1 MDGAVLHVLHAELGS
16 GLQVADILRAMRHA
30 SSGETAHCVLL
41 LCDLSSAAAQELPG
55 DAPLLR
61 SLQSGVMAMN
71 ARSRGEF
78 HLLVR
83 RRVWDDAA
91 RAYLGAERKTSCRET
106 VARLAA
112 GGETE
117 EAFAAATLSPA
128 ALQSRF
134 SYILFSELALC
145 CTPDTPKRMVAALE
159 HAGCGCLGA
168 QVIEAKPFPQT
179 ALARLC
185 AAAPFSLSPL
195 HAAREDRLRR
205 KGQYSA
211 DAPTLY
217 TLKALAASLIEPPR
231 SVPVAADCFFV
242 RRQMPVLPAFFRKH
256 RARCLHGG
264 TLHALLPLAQLL
276 LLFLSALTGLP
287 WLTALALLPP
297 ELWALV
303 HPRQLPGALTRLA
316 LLPLT
321 ALVSLDALLCR
332 GLSRS
337 RLLRLRVPDSLL
349 TPQGCTLFGAVLL
362 PVALHSAQALVSL
375 LPVCLLWLAA
385 PLVVPA
391 LDAPTMERIP
401 LASNQIKQLRTM
413 AGSAFFDSVNA
424 PASPALGMLSACAG
438 CMLGLLEPDEAAR
451 QAQTRLAAL
460 EDRPLAAHE
469 LSALLA
475 SAQFLRERMSDCDA
489 ALRELPA
496 GIEQRAL
503 SLPLKPSSGRLGAL
517 LAAAKQ
523 AIPAPQAL
531 GQMARSGI
539 PEPHDL
545 LFLPMDS
552 TRRTPVYP
560 LSLPLTHPHTFLRR
574 QLLEKNAPTFLP
586 NPASRALFLAAA
598 ALGHPFHA
606 LLMRSPVTGPYMALF
621 YA

>member
-1 MDGAVLHVLHAELGS
+1 MDGALLHVLHARLHARA
-16 GLQVADILRAMRHA
+16 QVSDILRAVRHA
-30 SSGETAHCVLL
+30 SSGEKAHCVLL
-41 LCDLSSAAAQELPG
+41 LCDLSSASAQELPG
-55 DAPLLR
+55 DALLLR
-61 SLQSGVMAMN
+61 SLQSGIMAMN
-71 ARSRGEF
+71 ARSQGEF

-106 VARLAA
+106 IARLVTS
-112 GGETE
+112 GETE
-117 EAFAAATLSPA
+117 EAFAVATLSPA

-134 SYILFSELALC
+134 SYILFSELTLC
-145 CTPDTPKRMVAALE
+145 CTPDTPQRMILALE
-159 HAGCGCLGA
+159 RAGCGCLGA
-168 QVIEAKPFPQT
+168 QVLEAKPFPQT

-185 AAAPFSLSPL
+185 ELAPFSLSPL
-195 HAAREDRLRR
+195 HAAREDHLRR
-205 KGQYSA
+205 KGQCGT
-211 DAPTLY
+211 DAPALY

-231 SVPVAADCFFV
+231 SIPAAAGCFFI
-242 RRQMPVLPAFFRKH
+242 RRQPPVLPDFFREH
-256 RARCLHGG
+256 RHLCLHSGV
-264 TLHALLPLAQLL
+264 LYALLPLAQML
-276 LLFLSALTGLP
+276 LLFLSALMGFP

-297 ELWALV
+297 ELWPLV
-303 HPRQLPGALTRLA
+303 HPRQLPGALVRLA

-321 ALVSLDALLCR
+321 ALVSLDALLGR
-332 GLSRS
+332 WLSRS
-337 RLLRLRVPDSLL
+337 HLLRLRVPDSLL

-362 PVALHSAQALVSL
+362 PVALHSAQALVIL

-385 PLVVPA
+385 PLLVPA

-401 LASNQIKQLRTM
+401 LSGDQLKQLRTM
-413 AGSAFFDSVNA
+413 AGSAFFDSVNTG
-424 PASPALGMLSACAG
+424 ASPSLGMLSACAG

-451 QAQTRLAAL
+451 QAKTQLDTL

-469 LSALLA
+469 LAALLT
-475 SAQFLRERMSDCDA
+475 SAQYLRERMGDCDA

-496 GIEQRAL
+496 DIELRAL
-503 SLPLKPSSGRLGAL
+503 SLPLKPSLGRLSTL

-531 GQMARSGI
+531 AQMARSGI

-545 LFLPMDS
+545 LFLPLDS

-586 NPASRALFLAAA
+586 SPASRALFLAAA

-606 LLMRSPVTGPYMALF
+606 LLMRSPVSGPYMALF
-621 YA
+621 LA